1 MAQGDIEHNELP
13 DELLHEP
20 KGASTAA
27 AGTVY
32 IADGAGSGSFQKLPT
47 TSLDIAS
54 TSIIDITP
62 STIDAT
68 VSLSG
73 DTLAQVADGTL
84 TDVQAFV
91 GIPQE
96 ITSKI
101 NENAAELL
109 RLYNNQSQIN
119 QQVSNSIAILE
130 NKLNEVI
137 VALKGVGIVHD

>member
-1 MAQGDIEHNELP
+1 MAQGTIEHSELP

-32 IADGAGSGSFQKLPT
+32 IADGAGKGSFQKLPT
-47 TSLDIAS
+47 TSLDITAV
-54 TSIIDITP
+54 SILDITP
-62 STIDAT
+62 STIDST
-68 VSLSG
+68 VSLDGAS
-73 DTLAQVADGTL
+73 LSQAADGTL

-91 GIPQE
+91 GVPQE

-109 RLYNNQSQIN
+109 RLYNNQATIN

-130 NKLNEVI
+130 SKLNEVI
-137 VALKGVGIVHD
+137 VALKGVGIVND

>member
-1 MAQGDIEHNELP
+1 MAQGTIEHSELP

-32 IADGAGSGSFQKLPT
+32 IADGAGSGSFTKLPT
-47 TSLDIAS
+47 SSLDITAAN
-54 TSIIDITP
+54 IIDITP
-62 STIDAT
+62 SSIDET
-68 VSLSG
+68 VALDG
-73 DTLAQVADGTL
+73 AALAQVADGTL
-84 TDVQAFV
+84 TDIQAFV
-91 GIPQE
+91 GVPQE

-109 RLYNNQSQIN
+109 RLYNNQATIN

-130 NKLNEVI
+130 SKLNEVI
-137 VALKGVGIVHD
+137 VALKGVGIVND

>member
-1 MAQGDIEHNELP
+1 MAQGDIEHSELP
-13 DELLHEP
+13 DNLLHEP

-32 IADGAGSGSFQKLPT
+32 IADGAGSGSFKKLPT
-47 TSLDIAS
+47 TSLNIS
-54 TSIIDITP
+54 PVSIQDITP
-62 STIDAT
+62 STIDST
-68 VSLSG
+68 VGLSG
-73 DTLAQVADGTL
+73 DTLSQAADGTL

-91 GIPQE
+91 GIPQD

-109 RLYNNQSQIN
+109 RLYNNQAQIN
-119 QQVSNSIAILE
+119 RQVSGSIAILE

-137 VALKGVGIVHD
+137 VALKGVGIVND

>member
-1 MAQGDIEHNELP
+1 MAQGTIEHSELP

-32 IADGAGSGSFQKLPT
+32 IADGAGKGSFTKLPT
-47 TSLDIAS
+47 SSLDITAAN
-54 TSIIDITP
+54 IIDITP
-62 STIDAT
+62 SSIDET
-68 VSLSG
+68 VALDG
-73 DTLAQVADGTL
+73 AALAQVADGTL

-109 RLYNNQSQIN
+109 RLYNNQATIN

-130 NKLNEVI
+130 TKLNEVI
-137 VALKGVGIVHD
+137 VALKGVGIVND

>member
-1 MAQGDIEHNELP
+1 MAQGTIEHYELP

-32 IADGAGSGSFQKLPT
+32 IADGAGSGSFTKLPT
-47 TSLDIAS
+47 SSLDITAAN
-54 TSIIDITP
+54 IVDITP
-62 STIDAT
+62 SSIDET
-68 VSLSG
+68 VALDG
-73 DTLAQVADGTL
+73 AALAQVADGTL

-109 RLYNNQSQIN
+109 RLYNNQAIIN
-119 QQVSNSIAILE
+119 RQVSNSIAILE
-130 NKLNEVI
+130 TKLNEVI
-137 VALKGVGIVHD
+137 VALKGVGIVND

>member
-1 MAQGDIEHNELP
+1 MAQGTIEHSELP

-32 IADGAGSGSFQKLPT
+32 IADGAGSGSFAKLPT
-47 TSLDIAS
+47 SSLDITAAN
-54 TSIIDITP
+54 IVDITP
-62 STIDAT
+62 SSINET
-68 VSLSG
+68 VTLDG
-73 DTLAQVADGTL
+73 AALAQVADGTL
-84 TDVQAFV
+84 TDVQAYV

-109 RLYNNQSQIN
+109 RLYNNQATIN

-137 VALKGVGIVHD
+137 VALKGVGIAHD

>member
-1 MAQGDIEHNELP
+1 MAQGTIEHSELP

-32 IADGAGSGSFQKLPT
+32 VADGAGKGSFTKLPT
-47 TSLDIAS
+47 TSLDITAV
-54 TSIIDITP
+54 SILDITP
-62 STIDAT
+62 STIDST
-68 VSLSG
+68 VSLDGAS
-73 DTLAQVADGTL
+73 LSQAADGTL
-84 TDVQAFV
+84 TDVQAYV

-109 RLYNNQSQIN
+109 RLYNNQAIIN
-119 QQVSNSIAILE
+119 RQVSNSIAILE
-130 NKLNEVI
+130 TKLNEVI

>member
-1 MAQGDIEHNELP
+1 MAQGTIEHSELP

-32 IADGAGSGSFQKLPT
+32 IADGAGSGSFTKLPT
-47 TSLDIAS
+47 SSLDITAAN
-54 TSIIDITP
+54 IVDITP
-62 STIDAT
+62 SSIDET
-68 VSLSG
+68 VALDG
-73 DTLAQVADGTL
+73 AALAQVADGTL

-109 RLYNNQSQIN
+109 RLYNNQATIN

>member
-68 VSLSG
+68 ISLSG
-73 DTLAQVADGTL
+73 ETLSQVADGTL
-84 TDVQAFV
+84 TDVQAYV

-137 VALKGVGIVHD
+137 VALKGVGIVND

>member
-84 TDVQAFV
+84 TDVQAYV

-137 VALKGVGIVHD
+137 VALKGVGIVND

>member
-1 MAQGDIEHNELP
+1 MAQGTIEHSELP

-32 IADGAGSGSFQKLPT
+32 IADGAGSGSFTKLPT
-47 TSLDIAS
+47 SSLDITAAN
-54 TSIIDITP
+54 IVDITP
-62 STIDAT
+62 STIDET
-68 VSLSG
+68 VVVDG
-73 DTLAQVADGTL
+73 AALAQVADGTL

-109 RLYNNQSQIN
+109 RLYNNQATIN
-119 QQVSNSIAILE
+119 RQVSNSIAILE
-130 NKLNEVI
+130 TKLNEVI
-137 VALKGVGIVHD
+137 VALKGVGIVND

>member
-1 MAQGDIEHNELP
+1 MAQGDIEHSELP
-13 DELLHEP
+13 DNLLHEP
-20 KGASTAA
+20 KGASTAV

-32 IADGAGSGSFQKLPT
+32 VADGAGSGSFTKLPT

-54 TSIIDITP
+54 VSIYDITP
-62 STIDAT
+62 SSIDST
-68 VSLSG
+68 VNMNGESLS
-73 DTLAQVADGTL
+73 QVADGTL
-84 TDVQAFV
+84 TDVQAYV

-101 NENAAELL
+101 NENASELL
-109 RLYNNQSQIN
+109 RFYKSQSQIN

-137 VALKGVGIVHD
+137 SALKGVGIVND

>member
-1 MAQGDIEHNELP
+1 MAQGEIEHSELP

-27 AGTVY
+27 EGTVY
-32 IADGAGSGSFQKLPT
+32 IADGAGSGSFKKIPT
-47 TSLDIAS
+47 SSLDIVEA
-54 TSIIDITP
+54 SIIDITP
-62 STIDAT
+62 STIETT
-68 VSLSG
+68 VTLDGAS
-73 DTLAQVADGTL
+73 LAQVADGTL

-109 RLYNNQSQIN
+109 RLYNNQATIN
-119 QQVSNSIAILE
+119 KQVSNSIAILE

-137 VALKGVGIVHD
+137 VALKGVGIVND

>member
-1 MAQGDIEHNELP
+1 MAQGTIEHSELP

-32 IADGAGSGSFQKLPT
+32 IADGAGSGSFTKLPT
-47 TSLDIAS
+47 SSLDITAAN
-54 TSIIDITP
+54 IVDITP
-62 STIDAT
+62 SSIDET
-68 VSLSG
+68 VALDGAALSQ
-73 DTLAQVADGTL
+73 AADGTL

-109 RLYNNQSQIN
+109 RLYNNQATIN

-130 NKLNEVI
+130 TKLNEVI
-137 VALKGVGIVHD
+137 VALKGVGIVND

>member
-54 TSIIDITP
+54 VSIIDITP

-137 VALKGVGIVHD
+137 VALKGVGIVND

>member
-1 MAQGDIEHNELP
+1 MATGYIEHNELP
-13 DELLHEP
+13 DNLLHEP
-20 KGASTAA
+20 KGASTAV

-32 IADGAGSGSFQKLPT
+32 VADGAGSGSFQKLPT
-47 TSLDIAS
+47 TSLNIS
-54 TSIIDITP
+54 PVSIQDITP
-62 STIDAT
+62 STIDST

-73 DTLAQVADGTL
+73 DTLSQAADGTL

-91 GIPQE
+91 GIPQD

-109 RLYNNQSQIN
+109 RLYNNQAQIN
-119 QQVSNSIAILE
+119 RQVSSSIAILE

-137 VALKGVGIVHD
+137 VALKGVGIVND

>member
-1 MAQGDIEHNELP
+1 MAQGTIEHSELP

-32 IADGAGSGSFQKLPT
+32 IADGAGSGSFTKLPT
-47 TSLDIAS
+47 SSLDITAAN
-54 TSIIDITP
+54 IVDITP
-62 STIDAT
+62 SSIDETIALDGAA
-68 VSLSG
+68 
-73 DTLAQVADGTL
+73 LAQVADGTL

-109 RLYNNQSQIN
+109 RLYNNQATIN

-130 NKLNEVI
+130 SKLNEVI
-137 VALKGVGIVHD
+137 VALKGVGIVND

>member
-1 MAQGDIEHNELP
+1 MAQGTIEHSELP

-47 TSLDIAS
+47 TSLDIAA

-62 STIDAT
+62 SSIDTT
-68 VSLSG
+68 VSLDGAS
-73 DTLAQVADGTL
+73 LSQAADGTL
-84 TDVQAFV
+84 TDVQAYV

>member
-1 MAQGDIEHNELP
+1 MAQGTIEHSELP

-32 IADGAGSGSFQKLPT
+32 IADGAGKGSFAKLPT
-47 TSLDIAS
+47 SSLDITAAN
-54 TSIIDITP
+54 IVDITP
-62 STIDAT
+62 SSIDET
-68 VSLSG
+68 VTLDG
-73 DTLAQVADGTL
+73 AALAQVADGTL
-84 TDVQAFV
+84 TDIQAFV
-91 GIPQE
+91 GVPQE

-109 RLYNNQSQIN
+109 RLYNNQATIN

-130 NKLNEVI
+130 TKLNEVI
-137 VALKGVGIVHD
+137 VALKGVGIVND

>member
-1 MAQGDIEHNELP
+1 MAQGTIEHSELP

-32 IADGAGSGSFQKLPT
+32 IADGAGSGSFTKLPT
-47 TSLDIAS
+47 SSLDIIAAN
-54 TSIIDITP
+54 IVDITP
-62 STIDAT
+62 SSIDETIALDGAA
-68 VSLSG
+68 
-73 DTLAQVADGTL
+73 LAQVADGTL

-91 GIPQE
+91 GVPQE

-109 RLYNNQSQIN
+109 RLYNNQAIIN
-119 QQVSNSIAILE
+119 KQVSNSIAILE
-130 NKLNEVI
+130 SKLNEVI
-137 VALKGVGIVHD
+137 VALKGVGIVND

>member
-137 VALKGVGIVHD
+137 VALKGVGIVKD

>member
-1 MAQGDIEHNELP
+1 MAQGEIEHSELP

-32 IADGAGSGSFQKLPT
+32 IADGAGSGSFTKLPT
-47 TSLDIAS
+47 SSLDITAAN
-54 TSIIDITP
+54 IIDITP
-62 STIDAT
+62 SSIDETITLDGAA
-68 VSLSG
+68 
-73 DTLAQVADGTL
+73 LAQVADGTL

-109 RLYNNQSQIN
+109 RLYNNQATIN

-130 NKLNEVI
+130 SKLNEVI
-137 VALKGVGIVHD
+137 VALKGVGIVND

>member
-1 MAQGDIEHNELP
+1 MAQGEIEHSELP

-32 IADGAGSGSFQKLPT
+32 IADGAGSGSFTKLPT
-47 TSLDIAS
+47 SSLDITAAN
-54 TSIIDITP
+54 IVDITP
-62 STIDAT
+62 SSIDET
-68 VSLSG
+68 VALDG
-73 DTLAQVADGTL
+73 AALAQVADGTL

-109 RLYNNQSQIN
+109 RLYNNQATIN

-130 NKLNEVI
+130 TKLNEVI
-137 VALKGVGIVHD
+137 VALKGVGIVND

>member
-1 MAQGDIEHNELP
+1 MAQGTIEHSELP

-32 IADGAGSGSFQKLPT
+32 VADGAGKGSFAKLPT
-47 TSLDIAS
+47 TSLDITAV
-54 TSIIDITP
+54 SILDITP
-62 STIDAT
+62 SVIDST
-68 VSLSG
+68 VSLDGAS
-73 DTLAQVADGTL
+73 LSQAADGSL
-84 TDVQAFV
+84 TDVQAYV

-109 RLYNNQSQIN
+109 RLYNNQTQIN

-137 VALKGVGIVHD
+137 VALKGVGIVND

>member
-1 MAQGDIEHNELP
+1 MAQGTIEHSELP

-32 IADGAGSGSFQKLPT
+32 IADGAGKGSFAKLPT
-47 TSLDIAS
+47 TSLDITAV
-54 TSIIDITP
+54 SILDITP
-62 STIDAT
+62 ATIDET
-68 VSLSG
+68 VALDG
-73 DTLAQVADGTL
+73 AALAQVADGTL

-109 RLYNNQSQIN
+109 RLYNNQATIN

-130 NKLNEVI
+130 SKLNEVI
-137 VALKGVGIVHD
+137 VALKGVGIVND